1 MPKRPGTRDN
11 PAMSQA
17 RVTASL
23 VAALA
28 LLMAPAC
35 GAGAEAPGHAGS
47 RPQET
52 STVNVDGPTPSNV
65 AFVRVTLATLW
76 TRPGQLRPMDAPSA
90 SRPVDIPLWL
100 SRMTVSDRAWL
111 VGRLE
116 TQAAYGTEVTVLR
129 RSGNWVKVAVHGQRT
144 PRNRHG
150 YPGWM
155 PLRQL
160 TWNRSLLT
168 LRRARPIAVVTRKIA
183 WLRSPDTLARRLP
196 VPYATRL
203 TILGSAGSYDIIAT
217 PGGGQ
222 LAIGKRSVAQY
233 TSAAA
238 IPRPTGRV
246 IVAAA
251 KRFLGLQYL
260 WAGTSSYGF
269 DCSGFTYIVFRR
281 FGISLPRDADRQA
294 VNGAPV
300 TRSNLGPGDLVFFAG
315 AGGTG
320 VIHHVGIYAG
330 SGMMIQSPHTGAGV
344 DVVPLASMGDTYAGA
359 RRYL

>member
-1 MPKRPGTRDN
+1 M
-11 PAMSQA
+11 
-17 RVTASL
+17 
-23 VAALA
+23 A
-28 LLMAPAC
+28 LLIAPAC

-47 RPQET
+47 RQQEP
-52 STVNVDGPTPSNV
+52 STANVDGPTSSTI

-76 TRPGQLRPMDAPSA
+76 TRPGQLRPIDAPSA

-129 RSGNWVKVAVHGQRT
+129 RSGNWAKVAVHGQST

-155 PLRQL
+155 PARQL

-168 LRRARPIAVVTRKIA
+168 LRRAHPMAVVTRKIA

-196 VPYATRL
+196 VTYATRL
-203 TILGSAGSYDIIAT
+203 TILASAGSYDLIAT

-222 LAIGKRSVAQY
+222 LAIAKRSVAQY
-233 TSAAA
+233 ASAAA
-238 IPRPTGRV
+238 IPTPTGRA

-269 DCSGFTYIVFRR
+269 DCSGYTYIVFRR

-294 VNGAPV
+294 VHGVPV
-300 TRSNLGPGDLVFFAG
+300 ARSNLRRGDLVFFAG
-315 AGGTG
+315 AGGAG

-330 SGMMIQSPHTGAGV
+330 SGMVLQSPHTGASV
-344 DVVPLASMGDTYAGA
+344 DLVSLASMSATYAGA
-359 RRYL
+359 RRYR

>member
-1 MPKRPGTRDN
+1 MRDN
-11 PAMSQA
+11 SAMSQA

-23 VAALA
+23 VAALV
-28 LLMAPAC
+28 LLMSPAC
-35 GAGAEAPGHAGS
+35 GAGAEAPGHAGA
-47 RPQET
+47 RPQATT
-52 STVNVDGPTPSNV
+52 SASVDGTTPSNV

-76 TRPGQLRPMDAPSA
+76 TRPGLLRPMDAPSA

-100 SRMTVSDRAWL
+100 SRMTVADRAWL

-129 RSGNWVKVAVHGQRT
+129 RSGSWVKVAVHGQRT

-155 PLRQL
+155 PVRQL

-168 LRRARPIAVVTRKIA
+168 LRRAHPIAVVTRKIA
-183 WLRSPDTLARRLP
+183 WLRSSDTLARRFP
-196 VPYATRL
+196 VTYATRL
-203 TILGSAGSYDIIAT
+203 TILGSTGSYDVIAT
-217 PGGGQ
+217 PGGGR
-222 LAIGKRSVAQY
+222 LAIAKRSVTKY

-238 IPRPTGRV
+238 IPRPTGPA
-246 IVAAA
+246 IVASA
-251 KRFLGLQYL
+251 KRFLGLPYL

-294 VNGAPV
+294 VHGVPV
-300 TRSNLGPGDLVFFAG
+300 ARSNLRPGDLVFFAG
-315 AGGTG
+315 GGGAG

-330 SGMMIQSPHTGAGV
+330 SGMVLQSPHTGASV
-344 DVVPLASMGDTYAGA
+344 DLASLASMSGTYAGA